1 MDVDEVEGWPDVVP
15 VVVPIE
21 DGSAGLELA
30 ALEGEELPLAGD
42 ALDEVLAG
50 IEGSLCEKAE

>member
-1 MDVDEVEGWPDVVP
+1 MPITVEVIDKTDFSE
-15 VVVPIE
+15 
-21 DGSAGLELA
+21 
-30 ALEGEELPLAGD
+30 LEGEELPLAGD